1 MTTAPLGEAL
11 RRRRR
16 DLGLRQVELA
26 ELAGVSERFVR
37 ELEHGKATARLDKV
51 EAVLDV
57 LGLTLAVRLRDE

>member
-1 MTTAPLGEAL
+1 MTTTSLGDAIRARRTEL
-11 RRRRR
+11 R
-16 DLGLRQVELA
+16 LRQAELA

-57 LGLTLAVRLRDE
+57 LGLTLTVRLRSE